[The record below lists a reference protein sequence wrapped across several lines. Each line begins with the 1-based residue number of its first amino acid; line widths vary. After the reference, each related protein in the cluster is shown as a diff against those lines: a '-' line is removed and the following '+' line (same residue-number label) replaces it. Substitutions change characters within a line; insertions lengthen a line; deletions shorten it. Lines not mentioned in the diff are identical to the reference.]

1 MSRSYFDDRAYGIAS
16 EYGVIDILSKHYQ
29 ETIQKIHN
37 KYSPHDAVSKTAKY
51 EIKTR
56 RCSVTQYLTTIVPT
70 SKVKYL
76 TSKLI
81 FVFQFTDGLYSI
93 VYDRELFDTFEK
105 MTIQLSR
112 DGINDQPTEH
122 FCIPISQLSQIGDI
136 LTDPT

>member
-16 EYGVIDILSKHYQ
+16 EGQVIDILSKHYR
-29 ETIQKIHN
+29 EIIQKVHN
-37 KYSPHDAVSKTAKY
+37 RYSPYDAVSKTSKY

-56 RCSVTQYLTTIVPT
+56 RCSVTEYPTTIVPT

-93 VYDRELFDTFEK
+93 VYDRELFDTFET

-122 FCIPISQLSQIGDI
+122 YCIPVSQLLQIGI
-136 LTDPT
+136 Y